1 MANNLVRFAAQQSKS
16 KISSTISQVR
26 AAHHDHHAVVDPVKV
41 AIGSR
46 EVVGFGMNGQPSY
59 MDRVDFPMP
68 AIRYKEVT
76 PDLKVLKEKEKG
88 DWRKL
93 TIEEKKALYR
103 ASFGQTFAEIKAPT
117 GEWKS
122 VVGFSLVG
130 VSLAIWIFIWMKKFV
145 YAPLPE
151 TFEPERQQAQLQRM
165 LNMQMGIVEGVSSKY
180 DYEKG
185 KWKE

>member
-1 MANNLVRFAAQQSKS
+1 MVELLHGCEIHYFLSIFRMANNLVRFAAQQSKS

-76 PDLKVLKEKEKG
+76 PDLKVKTK
-88 DWRKL
+88 
-93 TIEEKKALYR
+93 
-103 ASFGQTFAEIKAPT
+103 
-117 GEWKS
+117 
-122 VVGFSLVG
+122 
-130 VSLAIWIFIWMKKFV
+130 
-145 YAPLPE
+145 
-151 TFEPERQQAQLQRM
+151 
-165 LNMQMGIVEGVSSKY
+165 
-180 DYEKG
+180 
-185 KWKE
+185 